1 MRHEIVD
8 AERIVVKVGSSSLTG
23 PTGHLDVER
32 VRQLADVISG
42 LRREGKKVVLVTSGA
57 IAAGLRP
64 LKLRRRP
71 RDLETQQAAA
81 AVGQS
86 QLLRAYSDAFAA
98 HGQIVAQLLLTVDD
112 VLRPKTYRNALNT
125 ISRLFRLG
133 VVPIVNENDTVATH
147 EIRFGDNDRLAALI
161 AHLIRADALLLFSD
175 VDGLYT
181 SHPSDPGS
189 TLIARVDD
197 VSALAVD
204 TSRVGSKVG
213 TGGMRTKL
221 QAADIAT
228 QAGINV
234 VLTHADLLPQALA
247 GDEVGTYFAPTRK
260 RRPRRLLW
268 LAFAAEPR
276 GSLTVDDG
284 AKAALLA
291 GGASLLAAGVRAVE
305 GTFAEGEP
313 VEIVGLDG
321 ATIGRGFTT
330 YSSADLGTEIGHS
343 STEPGHRRQRAVVH
357 RDHMMLT
364 AER

>member
-8 AERIVVKVGSSSLTG
+8 AERIVVKVGSSSLTDAA
-23 PTGHLDVER
+23 GHLDVNR
-32 VRQLADVISG
+32 VGQFADVISG

-57 IAAGLRP
+57 IAAGLGP
-64 LKLRRRP
+64 LKLHRRP
-71 RDLETQQAAA
+71 RDLKTQQAAA

-98 HGQIVAQLLLTVDD
+98 HDQIVAQLLLTVDD
-112 VLRPKTYRNALNT
+112 VLRHKTYRNALDT

-181 SHPSDPGS
+181 AHPSEPGS
-189 TLIARVDD
+189 TLISRVDD
-197 VSALAVD
+197 ISALAVD
-204 TSRVGSKVG
+204 TSRVGSRVG

-228 QAGINV
+228 QAGIDV
-234 VLTHADLLPQALA
+234 VLTHADLLSEALA
-247 GDEVGTYFAPTRK
+247 GEEVGTYFAPTRK

-276 GSLTVDDG
+276 GQVSVDDG
-284 AKAALLA
+284 ARAALLA
-291 GGASLLAAGVRAVE
+291 GGASLLAAGVRSVQ

-313 VEIVGLDG
+313 IEILGLEGDV
-321 ATIGRGFTT
+321 IGRGFTT
-330 YSSADLGTEIGHS
+330 YSSADLEAEIGHS
-343 STEPGHRRQRAVVH
+343 SLEPGHRRQRAVVH
-357 RDHMMLT
+357 RDRMMLT
-364 AER
+364 TER

>member
-1 MRHEIVD
+1 MRTEIVD
-8 AERIVVKVGSSSLTG
+8 AERIVVKVGSSSLTD
-23 PTGHLDVER
+23 PRGHLDPER
-32 VRQLADVISG
+32 VEQLADLLSG
-42 LRREGKKVVLVTSGA
+42 LRHNGKKVVLVTSGA
-57 IAAGLRP
+57 IAAGLGP
-64 LKLRRRP
+64 LKLKRRP

-81 AVGQS
+81 AVGQG
-86 QLLRAYSDAFAA
+86 QLLRAYSDAFAR
-98 HGQIVAQLLLTVDD
+98 HDQIVAQLLLTIDD

-181 SHPSDPGS
+181 AHPDEPGS
-189 TLIARVDD
+189 ELIAHVDD

-228 QAGINV
+228 QAGIGV
-234 VLTHADLLPQALA
+234 VLTHADLLGPALA
-247 GDEVGTYFAPTRK
+247 GEEVGTYFAPTRK

-276 GSLTVDDG
+276 GSVSVDDG
-284 AKAALLA
+284 ARAALEA
-291 GGASLLAAGVRAVE
+291 GGASLLVPGIKAVD

-313 VEIVGLDG
+313 IEILGLDG
-321 ATIGRGFTT
+321 GVIGRGFTA
-330 YSSADLGTEIGHS
+330 YSSATLAAEIARSRAASG
-343 STEPGHRRQRAVVH
+343 RDRQRAVVH
-357 RDHMMLT
+357 RDRMILIANH
-364 AER
+364 